1 MDRKRAPLRA
11 RDGVPTTLVRR
22 YGGGVLTLD
31 QILTFGLA
39 ALVLIVIP
47 GPSVVFV
54 IGRAL
59 AYGRGVALASV
70 AGNSLGLLTIVV
82 LVALGL
88 GVVVQES
95 MIVFNVLKLAGA
107 AYLVYLGI
115 EAVRH
120 RRDFLAGEAG
130 DPTGRERPPMTWRRA
145 IRQGYV
151 VGATNPKAYM
161 ILAAVLPQ
169 FVDRGAGHVQ
179 VQLLMLGLL
188 AFAIGMVSD
197 SVWAIVA
204 SHLRSWFVRSP
215 RRGAAVGAVG
225 GLSMIGLGVGL
236 ALANEGSR

>member
-1 MDRKRAPLRA
+1 VITTDQVLGF
-11 RDGVPTTLVRR
+11 GV
-22 YGGGVLTLD
+22 
-31 QILTFGLA
+31 A
-39 ALVLIVIP
+39 ALILIAIP

-82 LVALGL
+82 LVAFGL

-95 MIVFNVLKLAGA
+95 IVVFHVLKLVGA
-107 AYLVYLGI
+107 AYLVYLGV
-115 EAVRH
+115 EAF
-120 RRDFLAGEAG
+120 RRRKEFLAQ
-130 DPTGRERPPMTWRRA
+130 PTGIGGAAMTWRRA

-151 VGATNPKAYM
+151 VGVTNPKAYM

-179 VQLLMLGLL
+179 VQLLLLGLL
-188 AFAIGMVSD
+188 AFGIGMVSD
-197 SVWAIVA
+197 STWALVA
-204 SHLRSWFVRSP
+204 SQLRSWFVRKP
-215 RRGAAVGAVG
+215 RRGEAMGAVG

-236 ALANEGSR
+236 AATGDPR

>member
-1 MDRKRAPLRA
+1 M
-11 RDGVPTTLVRR
+11 
-22 YGGGVLTLD
+22 LTLD
-31 QILTFGLA
+31 QVLTFGLA
-39 ALVLIVIP
+39 AFILIVIP

-70 AGNSLGLLTIVV
+70 LGNSLGLLTIVV

-95 MIVFNVLKLAGA
+95 IEVFNVLKLLGA
-107 AYLVYLGI
+107 AYLVYLGV
-115 EAVRH
+115 EAVR
-120 RRDFLAGEAG
+120 RRKEFLAH
-130 DPTGRERPPMTWRRA
+130 DPVETLGGSGRSAMSQRRA
-145 IRQGYV
+145 VRQGYV
-151 VGATNPKAYM
+151 VGVTNPKAYL

-179 VQLLMLGLL
+179 VQLLLLGLL

-197 SVWAIVA
+197 SAWAIVA
-204 SHLRSWFVRSP
+204 SQLRSWFIRSR
-215 RRGAAVGAVG
+215 RRGEAVGTVG

-236 ALANEGSR
+236 ALTSEGSR

>member
-1 MDRKRAPLRA
+1 M
-11 RDGVPTTLVRR
+11 
-22 YGGGVLTLD
+22 LTLD
-31 QILTFGLA
+31 QVLAFGLA
-39 ALVLIVIP
+39 AFVLIVIP

-59 AYGRGVALASV
+59 AYGRSVALASV

-95 MIVFNVLKLAGA
+95 IAVFNVLKLLGA

-115 EAVRH
+115 EAVR
-120 RRDFLAGEAG
+120 RRKEFLAHDPADPGAG
-130 DPTGRERPPMTWRRA
+130 GGRAAMSRSRA
-145 IRQGYV
+145 VRQGYV
-151 VGATNPKAYM
+151 VGVTNPKAYL

-179 VQLLMLGLL
+179 VQLLLLGLL
-188 AFAIGMVSD
+188 AFVIGMVSD
-197 SVWAIVA
+197 SAWAIVA
-204 SHLRSWFVRSP
+204 SQLRSWFIRSP
-215 RRGAAVGAVG
+215 RRGEAVGAVG

-236 ALANEGSR
+236 ALTSAGSR